1 VAPKGNRSNTGKFG
15 PGNKANPH
23 GRKGKPRADGW
34 QNDITGF
41 GIQGRDKTMGSATGI
56 PFVADVVAPDAAL
69 TFWRG
74 DSIAARIIELI
85 PNEALRQG
93 WELTVGDQKTPDSY
107 TPPEVEP
114 VAPTPPAPGAKP
126 AFGKTD
132 WRRDAADAADLQE
145 SINKNLT
152 AIGTLAAIRLAL
164 CYKRAYGGGAILI
177 GANDYT
183 TDLREPLDLE
193 AVNSLDWLTVLEPR
207 ELIPRYWYNNPR
219 APKFGEPAIY
229 QLMPFVSG
237 SPVDGDYHAETTEI
251 HESRLLIFNGARVSR
266 LQAAS
271 GVTGWGDSVLTR
283 VINSLQQY
291 RTSLK
296 SAAVLLSDF
305 SQAVMKIKGLAD
317 LVAQDGQQAFL
328 QKLVAIDMSRSVI
341 RAMLVDADGE
351 DFERKSTPMSG
362 FPETVDR
369 LATALAAD
377 ADMPL
382 TLLFGMSP
390 AGMNATGASD
400 IRFFYDRVSSI
411 QELEVAPAILRLV
424 EIALAAQGE
433 DPGTT
438 PHAVRFKSL
447 WQPTELEV
455 AQAHLAQSGAD
466 AVYLTNQVV
475 SPEEMALSRFGGPR
489 YSYDTRVDFD
499 ARAAM
504 EAIVAPTV
512 DANPKPAPVIHVIE
526 NGATPE
532 AAEEGSG
539 AVAPDIE

>member
-1 VAPKGNRSNTGKFG
+1 MASKANRSNNGTFQ
-15 PGNKANPH
+15 PGNRANPH
-23 GRKGKPRADGW
+23 GRKGKPRRDGW
-34 QNDITGF
+34 QNDLTGF
-41 GIQGRDKTMGSATGI
+41 GIQGRDKSMGSTANIAFI
-56 PFVADVVAPDAAL
+56 PDIVTPDAAL
-69 TFWRG
+69 GFWRG
-74 DSIAARIIELI
+74 DAIAARIIELI

-93 WELTVGDQKTPDSY
+93 WELTIGDQKTPDSY
-107 TPPEVEP
+107 TPPDVEP
-114 VAPTPPAPGAKP
+114 VAPTTPPI
-126 AFGKTD
+126 GKTD

-152 AIGTLAAIRLAL
+152 SIGTLAAIRLAL

-207 ELIPRYWYNNPR
+207 ELVPRYWYNNPR
-219 APKFGEPAIY
+219 APKFGQPAIY
-229 QLMPFVSG
+229 QLQPYASG
-237 SPVDGDYHAETTEI
+237 SPVDGEFYSETVEI

-266 LQAAS
+266 VQASS
-271 GVTGWGDSVLTR
+271 GIYGWGDSVLTR

-291 RTSLK
+291 RNSLR
-296 SAAVLLSDF
+296 SGAILLSDF
-305 SQAVMKIKGLAD
+305 SQAVYKMNGLAE
-317 LVAQDGQQAFL
+317 LMSQDGPNAL
-328 QKLVAIDMSRSVI
+328 VQKLVSVDMMRSTI
-341 RAMLVDADGE
+341 RAILVDAQGE
-351 DFERKSTPMSG
+351 DFERKSTPMTG

-455 AQAHLAQSGAD
+455 AQAHLAQASAD

-532 AAEEGSG
+532 AAKEGSG
-539 AVAPDIE
+539 AVAPNIE

>member
-1 VAPKGNRSNTGKFG
+1 M
-15 PGNKANPH
+15 
-23 GRKGKPRADGW
+23 
-34 QNDITGF
+34 NDYTGF
-41 GIQGRDKTMGSATGI
+41 GIQGRDKTMGSATNV
-56 PFVADVVAPDAAL
+56 PFQADIVPPDSAL
-69 TFWRG
+69 VYWRG

-93 WELTVGDQKTPDSY
+93 WELTIGEQKTPDTY
-107 TPPEVEP
+107 TPPTPEP
-114 VAPTPPAPGAKP
+114 LQAPPKLPGQR
-126 AFGKTD
+126 TD
-132 WRRDAADAADLQE
+132 TGDGNDLQQ
-145 SINKNLT
+145 SINKNLD
-152 AIGTLAAIRLAL
+152 AIGTLAALRLAL

-183 TDLREPLDLE
+183 TDLREPLDLSL
-193 AVNSLDWLTVLEPR
+193 VKSLDWLTVLEPR

-237 SPVDGDYHAETTEI
+237 SPIDGDYHMETTEI

-271 GVTGWGDSVLTR
+271 GIAGWGDSVLTR

-328 QKLVAIDMSRSVI
+328 QKLVSIDMSRSVI
-341 RAMLVDADGE
+341 RAMVVDADGE
-351 DFERKSTPMSG
+351 DFERKSTPMTG
-362 FPETVDR
+362 FAETVDR

-400 IRFFYDRVSSI
+400 IRFFYDRVSSV
-411 QELEVAPAILRLV
+411 QELEIAPAILRLV

-433 DPGTT
+433 DPETT

-447 WQPTELEV
+447 WQPTELEI
-455 AQAHLAQSGAD
+455 AQSHLAQASAD
-466 AVYLTNQVV
+466 AIYLTNQVV
-475 SPEEMALSRFGGPR
+475 SPEEMAVSRFGGPR
-489 YSYDTRVDFD
+489 YSYDTRCDFD

-504 EAIVAPTV
+504 QAIVPPTV
-512 DANPKPAPVIHVIE
+512 DAKPEPTPIIQVIE
-526 NGATPE
+526 NGDMPE
-532 AAEEGSG
+532 AAKQPSG

>member
-1 VAPKGNRSNTGKFG
+1 MPKPSNRSKTGQFAAG
-15 PGNKANPH
+15 TTGNPL
-23 GRKGKPRADGW
+23 GRRGKPRADGW
-34 QNDITGF
+34 QNDLTGF
-41 GIQGRDKTMGSATGI
+41 GIQGRDKTMGSLGNIAFI
-56 PFVADVVAPDAAL
+56 PDVVTPDSAL
-69 TFWRG
+69 GFWRG
-74 DSIAARIIELI
+74 DAIAARIIELI

-93 WELTVGDQKTPDSY
+93 WELTVGEQSTPDTY
-107 TPPEVEP
+107 TPPKVEP
-114 VAPTPPAPGAKP
+114 AKPPTAPGAAP
-126 AFGKTD
+126 ARTD
-132 WRRDAADAADLQE
+132 EAEVNDIQE
-145 SINKNLT
+145 SVNKNLT
-152 AIGTLAAIRLAL
+152 DIGTLAALRMAL

-183 TDLREPLDLE
+183 TDLREPLDLDR
-193 AVNSLDWLTVLEPR
+193 VTSLDWLTVLEPR
-207 ELIPRYWYNNPR
+207 ELVPRYWYNNPR
-219 APKFGEPAIY
+219 APKFGQPAIY
-229 QLMPFVSG
+229 QLMPFSSG
-237 SPVDGDYHAETTEI
+237 QPIDTDYQFETVEI

-271 GVTGWGDSVLTR
+271 GVQGWGDSVLTR

-317 LVAQDGQQAFL
+317 LIAQDGQKAFQ
-328 QKLVAIDMSRSVI
+328 QKLLSIDLSRSVV
-341 RAMLVDADGE
+341 RAMVVDAEGE

-390 AGMNATGASD
+390 AGLNATGASD

-411 QELEVAPAILRLV
+411 QELEIAPAILRLV

-433 DPGTT
+433 DPETT

-447 WQPTELEV
+447 WQPTELEISQAHFTQ
-455 AQAHLAQSGAD
+455 AQAD
-466 AVYLTNQVV
+466 AIYLTNMVV
-475 SPEEMALSRFGGPR
+475 SPEEIAISRFGGPR
-489 YSYDTRVDFD
+489 YSLDTRVDFD

-504 EAIVAPTV
+504 EAMVAPTV
-512 DANPKPAPVIHVIE
+512 EAKPTPPPVINVVE
-526 NGATPE
+526 AGAMPDEAKQSNGA
-532 AAEEGSG
+532 A
-539 AVAPDIE
+539 APDVE

>member
-1 VAPKGNRSNTGKFG
+1 MAKNSGRFQA
-15 PGNKANPH
+15 GNKAGTN
-23 GRKGKPRADGW
+23 GRAGKPAKRADGW

-41 GIQGRDKTMGSATGI
+41 GIQGRDKTMGSSSGV
-56 PFVADVVAPDAAL
+56 PFVVDVVVAEAAL

-85 PNEALRQG
+85 PNEAMRQG
-93 WELTVGDQKTPDSY
+93 WELTIGEQKTPDTY
-107 TPPEVEP
+107 TPPTPEP
-114 VAPTPPAPGAKP
+114 LQAPPKLPGQR
-126 AFGKTD
+126 TD
-132 WRRDAADAADLQE
+132 TGDGNDLQQ
-145 SINKNLT
+145 SINKNLD
-152 AIGTLAAIRLAL
+152 AIGTLAALRLAL

-183 TDLREPLDLE
+183 TDLREPLDLSL
-193 AVNSLDWLTVLEPR
+193 VKSLDWLTVLEPR

-237 SPVDGDYHAETTEI
+237 SPIDGDYHMETTEI

-271 GVTGWGDSVLTR
+271 GIAGWGDSVLTR

-328 QKLVAIDMSRSVI
+328 QKLVSIDMSRSVI
-341 RAMLVDADGE
+341 RAMVVDADGE
-351 DFERKSTPMSG
+351 DFERKSTPMTG
-362 FPETVDR
+362 FAETVDR

-400 IRFFYDRVSSI
+400 IRFFYDRVSSV
-411 QELEVAPAILRLV
+411 QELEIAPAILRLV

-433 DPGTT
+433 DPDTT

-447 WQPTELEV
+447 WQPTELEI
-455 AQAHLAQSGAD
+455 AQSHLAQASAD
-466 AVYLTNQVV
+466 AIYLTNQVV
-475 SPEEMALSRFGGPR
+475 SPEEMAVSRFGGPR
-489 YSYDTRVDFD
+489 YSYDTRCDFD

-504 EAIVAPTV
+504 QAIVPPTV
-512 DANPKPAPVIHVIE
+512 DAKPEPTPIIQVIE
-526 NGATPE
+526 NGDMP
-532 AAEEGSG
+532 AAAKQPSG